1 MGLAGAK
8 QMIRKITVESPIL
21 LNSEDIRHWLGGIV
35 PAWTLLDRDSFAALH
50 RPPSAG
56 RSAIRLAIDLSREE
70 AALSIMARNALVVLG
85 AAAKPP
91 GLKLTST
98 GNLSRHVVAA
108 MFDQLDWPGLERDVI
123 RELHKV
129 INEPDFHALYFVRN
143 LLEAAR
149 LVRKHK
155 GHLVITPTGRKVLDG
170 SVLPALQ
177 AILFETAFWRI
188 DLGYFSRGFLGNW
201 PQDNIGLVLW
211 SLGVSAGTWIE
222 PARLVRLS
230 TIPVEGVLRHSYD
243 IAQYALEGAVLRQL
257 EAFGLFERR
266 EDPIPEQR
274 FGTRTFYRK
283 TPFFDR
289 FLTFNVRLVA
299 DGGIRH

>member
-1 MGLAGAK
+1 MVPPLTLDKNEIA
-8 QMIRKITVESPIL
+8 R
-21 LNSEDIRHWLGGIV
+21 WLGGIV

-50 RPPSAG
+50 RPPYAG
-56 RSAIRLAIDLSREE
+56 RSVIGLAIDLSREE
-70 AALSIMARNALVVLG
+70 AASSVMAHNAFVVLE
-85 AAAKPP
+85 AASKPP

-98 GNLSRHVVAA
+98 GNLSWHVVAA

-123 RELHKV
+123 RQLHKV
-129 INEPDFHALYFVRN
+129 INEPDFLAMHFVRN
-143 LLEAAR
+143 LLEAAKM
-149 LVRKHK
+149 VRKHK
-155 GHLVITPTGRKVLDG
+155 GHLEITPAGRKVLDG
-170 SVLPALQ
+170 SALPALQ

-211 SLGVSAGTWIE
+211 SLGVSASQWIE
-222 PARLVRLS
+222 PDRLVRLC
-230 TIPVEGVLRHSYD
+230 TIPVEGVLGRPYD
-243 IAQYALEGAVLRQL
+243 IAQYALEGAILRPL

-266 EDPIPEQR
+266 EDPMPGQR

-289 FLTFNVRLVA
+289 FLTFDVRLET
-299 DGGIRH
+299 DGLVRH